1 MKRFSSSLTVI
12 VISVCMALVEQHV
25 AAETKS
31 GVSAQDVKQETKEAL
46 EATKEFTVQQKE
58 DFQKKMQAEL
68 DRMQK
73 QIDHLTAK
81 ADHAKKEA
89 QAELNKAIG
98 ELQKQKDAAGKKL
111 HELESASEKAWG
123 DLKAGL
129 NAVMEDLEKSYKRA
143 LSHFP

>member
-1 MKRFSSSLTVI
+1 MKRFLFLFTVI
-12 VISVCMALVEQHV
+12 VISVCVALVERHV
-25 AAETKS
+25 TAETKS
-31 GVSAQDVKQETKEAL
+31 DVSAQDVKKETKEAL
-46 EATKEFTVQQKE
+46 ETTKEFTAQQKE
-58 DFQKKMQAEL
+58 DFQRKMRAEL

-81 ADHAKKEA
+81 ANQAKKDA

-111 HELESASEKAWG
+111 QELESASEKAWG
-123 DLKAGL
+123 DLKSGL
-129 NAVMEDLEKSYKRA
+129 NAAMEDLEKSYKRA